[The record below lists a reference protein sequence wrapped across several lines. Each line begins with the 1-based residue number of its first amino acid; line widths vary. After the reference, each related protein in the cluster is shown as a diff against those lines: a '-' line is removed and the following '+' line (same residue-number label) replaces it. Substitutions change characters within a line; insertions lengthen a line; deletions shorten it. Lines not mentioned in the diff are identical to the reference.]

1 MILITYLTINL
12 QNIKNRENQC
22 RTWKMKTL
30 QLDQAVHTI
39 SQLPEGPILAKIINS
54 LISIIINLEIITMN
68 QIQKTKLRMDKFRAK
83 TVISQVHPTK
93 ALTTSMI

>member
-12 QNIKNRENQC
+12 QNKKNRENQC
-22 RTWKMKTL
+22 RIWNMKTL
-30 QLDQAVHTI
+30 QLDQAAHTI

-68 QIQKTKLRMDKFRAK
+68 QIQKIKLRMNKFRAK
-83 TVISQVHPTK
+83 TVISQVHLTK